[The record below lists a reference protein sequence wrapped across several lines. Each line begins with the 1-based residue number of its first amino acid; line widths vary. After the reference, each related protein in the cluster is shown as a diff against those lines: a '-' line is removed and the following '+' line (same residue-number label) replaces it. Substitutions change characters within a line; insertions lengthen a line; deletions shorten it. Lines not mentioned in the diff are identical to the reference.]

1 MSTTESTTIIA
12 FTSSFVSGDTPPA
25 IKFVC
30 INEKGEKVWE
40 NRIVSSIDSRVA
52 EKFQINPAGRNFTYW
67 MQNNNLYCLYNIL
80 DNSNITPAT
89 TLSASNISKNTITPM
104 VRVYNLND
112 GKYVERALSI
122 SNQEKFENSFVLVKS
137 SDFSNQK
144 FGISFLNIGKGNY
157 LMMQIM
163 P

>member
-1 MSTTESTTIIA
+1 
-12 FTSSFVSGDTPPA
+12 
-25 IKFVC
+25 
-30 INEKGEKVWE
+30 
-40 NRIVSSIDSRVA
+40 
-52 EKFQINPAGRNFTYW
+52 
-67 MQNNNLYCLYNIL
+67 
-80 DNSNITPAT
+80 
-89 TLSASNISKNTITPM
+89 M